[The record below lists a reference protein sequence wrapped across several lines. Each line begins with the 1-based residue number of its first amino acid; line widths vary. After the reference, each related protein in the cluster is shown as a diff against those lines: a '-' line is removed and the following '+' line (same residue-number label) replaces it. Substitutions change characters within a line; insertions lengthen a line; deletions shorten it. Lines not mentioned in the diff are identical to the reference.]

1 MEILNDISTLLQQ
14 GRAPKV
20 KEKVQEALDQ
30 GISAKDIPIHDKSMT
45 LEGNY
50 NGKEKYYY
58 KSE

>member
-30 GISAKDIPIHDKSMT
+30 GISAKDI
-45 LEGNY
+45 LEEGLLS
-50 NGKEKYYY
+50 GKIGRAHV
-58 KSE
+58 

>member
-30 GISAKDIPIHDKSMT
+30 GISAGYSGRG
-45 LEGNY
+45 LAVRNERNR
-50 NGKEKYYY
+50 
-58 KSE
+58 

>member
-30 GISAKDIPIHDKSMT
+30 GISAKDI
-45 LEGNY
+45 LEEGLLSRHERNR
-50 NGKEKYYY
+50 
-58 KSE
+58 